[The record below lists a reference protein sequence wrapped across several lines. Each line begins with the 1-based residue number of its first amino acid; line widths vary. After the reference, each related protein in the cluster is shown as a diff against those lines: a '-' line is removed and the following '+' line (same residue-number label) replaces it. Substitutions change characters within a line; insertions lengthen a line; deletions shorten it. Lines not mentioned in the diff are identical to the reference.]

1 MFPAT
6 EDSAGSG
13 QLVVPGDLVRY
24 SFSINEIPVHAG
36 TFCSKCQFPIR
47 GIRYVTLPVLFSI
60 PGCTSLNDRVSCT
73 DRYCCLSC
81 RDVSLCEKCEAL
93 PKTHDLTH
101 VLLAVCYRFALR

>member
-1 MFPAT
+1 MMFPAT

-47 GIRYVTLPVLFSI
+47 GIR
-60 PGCTSLNDRVSCT
+60 
-73 DRYCCLSC
+73 
-81 RDVSLCEKCEAL
+81 
-93 PKTHDLTH
+93 
-101 VLLAVCYRFALR
+101 